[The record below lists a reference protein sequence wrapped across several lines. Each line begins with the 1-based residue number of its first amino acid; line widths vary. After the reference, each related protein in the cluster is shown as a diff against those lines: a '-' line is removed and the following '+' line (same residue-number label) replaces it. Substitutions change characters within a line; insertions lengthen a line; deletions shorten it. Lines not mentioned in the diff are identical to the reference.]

1 MLRKRIVQ
9 LLACFL
15 VVACAISLPA
25 QGQVW
30 DFLGVTQIDG
40 TRDHDKIQ
48 VTRRNGFFHAIQL
61 RVGGEAIFFDRIV
74 VHFGDGTSEVLAV
87 QGRIWPDGRNHI
99 IGFSGE
105 RRVVESVEVW
115 YYKEAWEHSPR
126 VMLYGS

>member
-61 RVGGEAIFFDRIV
+61 RVGGDAIFFDRIV

>member
-9 LLACFL
+9 LSACFL
-15 VVACAISLPA
+15 AVASVISLPA

-40 TRDHDKIQ
+40 NRDHDKIQ
-48 VTRRNGFFHAIQL
+48 VTRRNSVFHAIQL
-61 RVGGEAIFFDRIV
+61 RVTGDAIFFDRVV
-74 VHFGDGTSEVLAV
+74 VHFGDGTTEAQAI

-115 YYKEAWEHSPR
+115 YYKEAWKHSPR